1 MGKNWILLIIPIYAK
16 VSQNINGVHYLLNK
30 LGLSWI
36 SARSNI
42 QNKTKKRKRYI
53 KNFKQ
58 KAIDVLPTDTD
69 LNKVDVW
76 FQDETRMGNKVL
88 SPEYGQK
95 KVLDLEQFVSSNLN
109 TDIFLVLYVQLK
121 IKR

>member
-1 MGKNWILLIIPIYAK
+1 MLDL
-16 VSQNINGVHYLLNK
+16 
-30 LGLSWI
+30 
-36 SARSNI
+36 NI

-76 FQDETRMGNKVL
+76 FQDKLGLGNKVL

-95 KVLDLEQFVSSNLN
+95 KALDLGQFVSSNLN